1 MHKTVHGVTGKESQV
16 TNEMEITVAKSA
28 GFCFGVKRA
37 VSLVYE
43 ETEKRKAGDMRER
56 PVYTIG
62 PIIHNEIVVN
72 DLRNKGVRV
81 LGDDLNRVED
91 GEPPEP
97 GSTVIIRSHGI
108 PKEMHENLSRQ
119 GLHVVDATCPF
130 VRKIHDIVD
139 EKSREGYAIVIIGD
153 PSHPEVIGIRGW
165 AGSDC
170 YVVMTS
176 DDIAKLKSI
185 KKDRL
190 CIVAQTTFN
199 FRKFQELVEII
210 GKLGY
215 DVVVMNTICNATR
228 ERQIEAMELAGSS
241 DVMLVIG
248 GHNSSNTQK
257 LFDICRSQ
265 CGRTWFVSDPDDLR
279 DIHFEARDKV
289 GITAGASTP
298 NTIIQEVSQH
308 VRRAEL

>member
-81 LGDDLNRVED
+81 LGDDLKRVED

-108 PKEMHENLSRQ
+108 PKEMHEKLSRQ

-139 EKSREGYAIVIIGD
+139 EKSREGCAIVIIGD

-165 AGSDC
+165 AGSEC

-176 DDIAKLKSI
+176 DDIRKLKDI

-279 DIHFEARDKV
+279 DIHFEAGDKV

>member
-43 ETEKRKAGDMRER
+43 ETEKREAGEMRER

-81 LGDDLNRVED
+81 LGDDLKRVED

-170 YVVMTS
+170 YVIMTS

-279 DIHFEARDKV
+279 DIHFEAGDKV

>member
-43 ETEKRKAGDMRER
+43 ETEKREAGEMRER

-81 LGDDLNRVED
+81 LGDDLKRVED

-108 PKEMHENLSRQ
+108 PKEMHEKLSWQ

-176 DDIAKLKSI
+176 DDIRNLKDI

>member
-43 ETEKRKAGDMRER
+43 ETEKREAGEMRER

-81 LGDDLNRVED
+81 LGDDLKRVED

-279 DIHFEARDKV
+279 DIHFEAGDKV

>member
-16 TNEMEITVAKSA
+16 TNEMEMTVAKSA

-43 ETEKRKAGDMRER
+43 ETEKREAGEMRER

-81 LGDDLNRVED
+81 LGDDLKRVED

-108 PKEMHENLSRQ
+108 PKEMHEKLSRQ

-176 DDIAKLKSI
+176 DDIRNLKDI

-279 DIHFEARDKV
+279 DIHFEAGDKV

>member
-1 MHKTVHGVTGKESQV
+1 
-16 TNEMEITVAKSA
+16 MEITVAKSA

-43 ETEKRKAGDMRER
+43 ETEKRKAGDMRES

-139 EKSREGYAIVIIGD
+139 EKSREGYVIVIIGD

-199 FRKFQELVEII
+199 FRFQELVEII

-279 DIHFEARDKV
+279 DIHFEAGDKV

>member
-1 MHKTVHGVTGKESQV
+1 
-16 TNEMEITVAKSA
+16 MEITVAKSA

-43 ETEKRKAGDMRER
+43 ETEKREAGEMRER

-81 LGDDLNRVED
+81 LGDDLKRVED

-108 PKEMHENLSRQ
+108 PKEMHEKLSRQ

-139 EKSREGYAIVIIGD
+139 EKSREGCAIVIIGD

-165 AGSDC
+165 AGSEC

-176 DDIAKLKSI
+176 DDIRNLKDI